1 MKVLITGANGMVAR
15 ATHAHCREIGDDV
28 VALTHSELDISNR
41 ERVLRTF
48 MGHKPEI
55 VLNCAAYT
63 KVDGAESDE
72 ETAYAANAAGPE
84 NLAAAARESGARF
97 VTISTDYVF
106 DGTKD
111 GFYTPD
117 DTPNPQSAYAR
128 SKYEGELRAAAA
140 NPDSIIVR
148 SGWIYGDGGTNFLS
162 VLPKLL
168 VSGKEI
174 TAINDS
180 YGTPT
185 FANDLAVRLREFAFR
200 NASGIFHATNSGPG
214 VSYFGFAIEAAEI
227 LGSDPT
233 FIKPVSDH
241 DLDRPASRPLNSR
254 LRCSRSES
262 IGLPPLRDWK
272 LALTDFLNKKG
283 GI

>member
-15 ATHAHCREIGDDV
+15 AAASHCLEIDDEV
-28 VALTHSELDISNR
+28 IALTHAELDISDR
-41 ERVLRTF
+41 EKVLRTIRE
-48 MGHKPEI
+48 HKPEI

-63 KVDGAESDE
+63 NVDGAESNE
-72 ETAYAANAAGPE
+72 STAYAVNAGGPE
-84 NLAAAARESGARF
+84 NIAAAARENGARF

-128 SKYEGELRAAAA
+128 SKYEGELRATAA

-168 VSGKEI
+168 ASGKEI

-185 FANDLAVRLREFAFR
+185 FANDLAVRLRKLAFQ

-233 FIKPVSDH
+233 RIKPVSDR
-241 DLDRPASRPLNSR
+241 DLNRPASRPLNSR
-254 LRCSRSES
+254 LQCSRSGS
-262 IGLPPLRDWK
+262 IGLPPLRDWE

-283 GI
+283 GT